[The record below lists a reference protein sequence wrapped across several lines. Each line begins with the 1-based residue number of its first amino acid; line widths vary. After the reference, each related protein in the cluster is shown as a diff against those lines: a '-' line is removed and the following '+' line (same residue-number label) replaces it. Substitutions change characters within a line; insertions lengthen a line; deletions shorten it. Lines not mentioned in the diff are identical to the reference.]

1 MAKKGKREVPAM
13 STSSLPDIV
22 FMLLFFFMAATTMRE
37 VDPLVTVQMPE
48 AHEIT
53 ELDKKNLVNIWMG
66 KPLNAAAGPFPN
78 PMDPLV
84 AGITNKMK
92 SEGKNA
98 FKEFF
103 VPEAFMELRQG
114 LGRLIRSEEDSG
126 KVLILDN
133 RVVVEHYGKT
143 FMRIWN
149 NKQKVV
155 GSVDDIKAALK

>member
-66 KPLNAAAGPFPN
+66 KPLNAAAGEDALKIQLNDQTRDVEDIREFISATTVTKGVGPRDIVVN
-78 PMDPLV
+78 LRVDQGATV
-84 AGITNKMK
+84 
-92 SEGKNA
+92 GKLTA
-98 FKEFF
+98 VKQ
-103 VPEAFMELRQG
+103 ELR
-114 LGRLIRSEEDSG
+114 
-126 KVLILDN
+126 
-133 RVVVEHYGKT
+133 
-143 FMRIWN
+143 
-149 NKQKVV
+149 
-155 GSVDDIKAALK
+155 KADAISIAYAAKATSH